1 MTPEDIVGVVGLLAV
16 AFGRETSADTF
27 EVYEAA
33 LEDLDV
39 DNPRGLVLDLLR
51 RMEWWPPPAVLR
63 REILAAAG
71 KLPPDEDEAWQMAMA
86 YSRNPDRVDLPDAV
100 REAVTTVGG
109 IWTLRTGTQGV
120 VFAQFRDSFRAAR
133 GRELRASLARSWKGV
148 PLSPGSQVG
157 LSHGRG
163 HDDRGLP
170 RGEAPDDARGA
181 TG

>member
-16 AFGRETSADTF
+16 AFGRETSAETF

-51 RMEWWPPPAVLR
+51 RMQWWPPPAVLR

-71 KLPPDEDEAWQMAMA
+71 KLPLDEDEAWQMAMA
-86 YSRNPDRVDLPDAV
+86 WSRNPDQVTLPPSV

-109 IWTLRTGTQGV
+109 TWALRTGTQGV
-120 VFAQFRDSFRAAR
+120 IFAQFRDSYRAAR
-133 GRELRASLARSWKGV
+133 DREVRDSLASSWKGV
-148 PLSPGSQVG
+148 PLSPGSLVG

-163 HDDRGLP
+163 PDRGLP
-170 RGEAPDDARGA
+170 RGHDPDARGA